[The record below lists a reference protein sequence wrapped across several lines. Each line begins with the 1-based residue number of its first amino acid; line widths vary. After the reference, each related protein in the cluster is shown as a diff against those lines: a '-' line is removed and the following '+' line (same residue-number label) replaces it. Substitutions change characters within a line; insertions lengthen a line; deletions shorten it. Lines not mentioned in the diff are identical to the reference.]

1 MNLIR
6 TVLFTL
12 CFVLACPLWAQAS
25 EPQKKA
31 TEEVSKSEE
40 KPANTASPAPP
51 VPEAPAAASFDDKV
65 QREAEDKVRRSE
77 GELGY
82 LGAAYAAAFLIL
94 GVFLWSTRKGQQ
106 RLADEVHELQAR
118 LDEALTSKP
127 GRDA

>member
-12 CFVLACPLWAQAS
+12 CFMLACPLWAHAS
-25 EPQKKA
+25 EPQRKTA
-31 TEEVSKSEE
+31 EGVSKSEK
-40 KPANTASPAPP
+40 KPAKTASSTPAP
-51 VPEAPAAASFDDKV
+51 ETPAAASFDDKV

-106 RLADEVHELQAR
+106 RLADEVHELHAR

-127 GRDA
+127 GSDA